1 MKKASLAFLLL
12 CCIIFSACQKGS
24 SHASS
29 FSLEVTAPTTKM
41 VIRDTRPTRTYTI
54 ELKNLTE
61 QAFPAEHGASTLR
74 MYMYPKG
81 RRASPLAFGSSYAF
95 GAIEPHETITRTLSF
110 FPKEEGD
117 YILEVWCE
125 LAIDGEIVRID
136 AEKTLVTVVLE
147 FPRKGWLP

>member
-1 MKKASLAFLLL
+1 
-12 CCIIFSACQKGS
+12 
-24 SHASS
+24 
-29 FSLEVTAPTTKM
+29 
-41 VIRDTRPTRTYTI
+41 
-54 ELKNLTE
+54 
-61 QAFPAEHGASTLR
+61 
-74 MYMYPKG
+74 MYPKG
-81 RRASPLAFGSSYAF
+81 RRSSPLAFRVLYAF